1 MNPRA
6 FIALALLVLMFL
18 ATFVARIVIH
28 YRRTG
33 SSGIVG
39 ISGRRGSL
47 EWWGNLIFE
56 LSLFVGAPAAA
67 LLQLNDRAG
76 RVASL
81 STFIGAGLMSVGIVG
96 IGIAQATMGSS
107 WRVGVDTSEKTTL
120 VTKRIFGFV
129 RNPIYTAMVLAI
141 LGLLVLV
148 PSLLAFVTFVALVL
162 SLQVQVRLAEE
173 PYLLAVHGDAYRSY
187 AARVGRFW
195 PRIGRLR
202 SR

>member
-6 FIALALLVLMFL
+6 VIALALLVLMFL

-39 ISGRRGSL
+39 ISGRPGSL
-47 EWWGNLIFE
+47 EWWGNLMFE
-56 LSLFVGAPAAA
+56 LSLFVGAPAAG

-81 STFIGAGLMSVGIVG
+81 STFIGASLMIVGIVG
-96 IGIAQATMGSS
+96 VGISQATMGSS
-107 WRVGVDTSEKTTL
+107 WRVGVDTSEKTAL
-120 VTKRIFGFV
+120 VTKGIFGFV

-141 LGLLVLV
+141 LGLVVLV
-148 PSLLAFVTFVALVL
+148 PSPLAFVTLVALVL
-162 SLQVQVRLAEE
+162 SLQVQVRRVEE
-173 PYLLAVHGDAYRSY
+173 PYLLAQHGDAYRSY
-187 AARVGRFW
+187 ATRVGRFW
-195 PRIGRLR
+195 PRIGRMR

>member
-6 FIALALLVLMFL
+6 VIALALLVVMFL

-39 ISGRRGSL
+39 ISDRPGSL
-47 EWWGNLIFE
+47 EWWGHLIFE
-56 LSLFVGAPAAA
+56 LALFVGTPATA

-81 STFIGAGLMSVGIVG
+81 STIIGAGLMIVGIVG

-120 VTKRIFGFV
+120 VTKGIFGFV

-141 LGLLVLV
+141 LGVLVLV

-162 SLQVQVRLAEE
+162 SLHVQVRLAEE
-173 PYLLAVHGDAYRSY
+173 PYLLALHGDAYRNY

>member
-6 FIALALLVLMFL
+6 VIALALLVLMFL

-39 ISGRRGSL
+39 ISGRPGSL

-120 VTKRIFGFV
+120 VTKGIFGFV